1 MAKEEKSKTDA
12 EEAKAGI
19 LERVWKG
26 QLLPF
31 HFFKRHLIPTLAV
44 TGMLIMSIANKY
56 SCQVKITEIK
66 QLERKLQVEQANRI
80 GASATYNSITRESSM
95 KQLIDTMKIDLM
107 SPERPPYNLNEYE

>member
-1 MAKEEKSKTDA
+1 MAKEEKGIKEQSESKD
-12 EEAKAGI
+12 GI
-19 LERVWKG
+19 LVRLWKG

-31 HFFKRHLIPTLAV
+31 HFFKRHWMV
-44 TGMLIMSIANKY
+44 TTTVMAMLIMSIANKY

-80 GASATYNSITRESSM
+80 GASATYNSLTRESSM

-107 SPERPPYNLNEYE
+107 SPERPPYNLKEYE

>member
-1 MAKEEKSKTDA
+1 MAKEEKNINEQQEPQD
-12 EEAKAGI
+12 GI
-19 LERVWKG
+19 FMRLWKG
-26 QLLPF
+26 QLLPI
-31 HFFKRHLIPTLAV
+31 HFFKRHWMVITTVV
-44 TGMLIMSIANKY
+44 TMLIMSIANKY

-80 GASATYNSITRESSM
+80 GASATYNSLTRESSM